1 MISGEDGGPK
11 SPGRDPPPQV
21 TTKEHDFGLGAP
33 VSEAEKYQN
42 ILQLEQEVRNQ
53 DKFISTLKLQIE
65 DLKQTNHGLE
75 EYVKKLLDSKEVVS
89 SRVDDLTSHNEHLCQ
104 ELIKIDQLAE
114 QLEKEKNFV
123 VDTADKELEEA
134 KIELICQQNN
144 IIVLE
149 DTIKRLRST

>member
-1 MISGEDGGPK
+1 MWLFSF
-11 SPGRDPPPQV
+11 S
-21 TTKEHDFGLGAP
+21 
-33 VSEAEKYQN
+33 
-42 ILQLEQEVRNQ
+42 LQ
-53 DKFISTLKLQIE
+53 QIE

-134 KIELICQQNN
+134 KVLDLSLIRFFFNWG
-144 IIVLE
+144 IVDILHYVSFKC
-149 DTIKRLRST
+149 TT